1 MTPLPIPTLSETS
14 TALCFVLI
22 LLVPLAGAGVA
33 LINTGLGRSRS
44 AAHSM
49 MTSLVVIAIAALVY
63 FACGFSWQGLVG
75 RSAHLFTIGQAGWN
89 WIAAESFF
97 MRGLALDGSPA
108 SLAVLL
114 QLFTVGLA
122 ALIPVGAGAERW
134 RLGAICASTALLAGW
149 TYPLFAHWVWG
160 GGWLAQLGT
169 NYGLGRGFVDAG
181 GSSTI
186 QVVGGLTALSIAWI
200 LGPRRGKY
208 SAQGMP
214 AAIPAHNTVFVI
226 FGCVLALVGWL
237 GLNSAGALLFAGVGV
252 ERVVLIAV
260 NTMLAAASAG
270 LTAAI
275 ITRLRFGKPDASLTA
290 NGWMGGLVASS
301 AGCAFVKPA
310 VAVIVGSVAGGLVV
324 FTIEWLEFKLKI
336 DDPGGAISVHAVGGI
351 WGVLAVGLFAQIPGE
366 NAGQLLAQI
375 VGIATLVGFVL
386 PMTYGLNWLLNRLYP
401 QRVAVGGERQGMDL
415 HELGAEAYP
424 EFVTHSDEF
433 IPR

>member
-1 MTPLPIPTLSETS
+1 
-14 TALCFVLI
+14 
-22 LLVPLAGAGVA
+22 
-33 LINTGLGRSRS
+33 
-44 AAHSM
+44 M
-49 MTSLVVIAIAALVY
+49 MTSLVVIALAAVIY
-63 FACGFSWQGLVG
+63 FVCGFSWQGFAG
-75 RSAHLFTIGQAGWN
+75 RPAHFLTIGHTGWS
-89 WIAAESFF
+89 WIAAEPFF

-108 SLAVLL
+108 SLAALL
-114 QLFTVGLA
+114 QVFSVGLA
-122 ALIPVGAGAERW
+122 ALIPLGAGAERW

-169 NYGLGRGFVDAG
+169 NYGLSRGFLDAG

-214 AAIPAHNTVFVI
+214 AAIPAHNTIFVV
-226 FGCVLALVGWL
+226 FGCVLGLVGWL
-237 GLNSAGALLFAGVGV
+237 GLNSAGALLFSEMGV

-260 NTMLAAASAG
+260 NTVLAAASAG

-301 AGCAFVKPA
+301 AGCVFLKPA
-310 VAVIVGSVAGGLVV
+310 VAVIVGSVAGGLVI
-324 FTIEWLEFKLKI
+324 FTIEWLEFKLKV

-351 WGVLAVGLFAQIPGE
+351 WGVLAVGLFVQPGE
-366 NAGQLLAQI
+366 NGGQLLAQI
-375 VGIATLVGFVL
+375 VGVATLVGFIL
-386 PMTYGLNWLLNRLYP
+386 PMTYGLNWFLNRFYP
-401 QRVAVGGERQGMDL
+401 QRVAVDGERQGMDL

-424 EFVTHSDEF
+424 EFVTHTEEF
-433 IPR
+433 IQR